1 MSTPAELLPWAAAAV
16 QAGLGLYFLGKA
28 KGMLDAV
35 SARVAALEAGRA
47 HGEARREALAANVQ
61 KTREELAAFR
71 GAAEAQHLSMAE
83 AMAAVQRDLQGVTRQ
98 LAGLAAERLG
108 WRADATAALLRR
120 RSAQP

>member
-1 MSTPAELLPWAAAAV
+1 MSAPSDVLPWAAAAV

-47 HGEARREALAANVQ
+47 QAEARREALAANVQ

-71 GAAEAQHLSMAE
+71 GAAEAQHRNMAE
-83 AMAAVQRDLQGVTRQ
+83 AMAGVQADLRALTRQ
-98 LAGLAAERLG
+98 LAGLAAERWG
-108 WRADATAALLRR
+108 WRTDDPALPRR